1 MLTKYVYKAR
11 SKGGKL
17 VTGKLEAKNRHKAI
31 ELIRKRELFVVEIR
45 EVSARGF
52 INPVDI
58 FSKKVGARELALM
71 CHQFAAMTQVG
82 IPMLQCLSILIQQC
96 NNSILKRT
104 LKKVTENLEEGMS
117 LADSLKAYPKVFP
130 PLFISMVESGEVSGM
145 LDQVLKR
152 LALNMQREY
161 ELVEKIKSAMTYPA
175 AVVAVAVV
183 SVVTLLMFVIP
194 KFVLLLN
201 SMMAPVPFTTRLIVR
216 LGEILKDYW
225 YIVVLLFTGIVV
237 GYKWAITTERG
248 RMIKDK
254 IALKLPV
261 FGPLIRGMI
270 ISRFCRSLGA
280 LLKSGVPV
288 LQSLDVVKNI
298 AGNHV
303 VVKSI
308 KEMESSIKKGGG
320 ISIPLQKSGVFPPM
334 VTSMIAVGEETGA
347 IDALL
352 EKIADFYEREVEE
365 WVARLSSLL
374 EPVLIVGV
382 GGIIGFIILSVILPM
397 FSIMNYVK

>member
-1 MLTKYVYKAR
+1 MVLKYFYKAR

-17 VTGKLEAKNRHKAI
+17 VTGKLEAKNRHEAI
-31 ELIRKRELFVVEIR
+31 ELIRKRELFVIEIR
-45 EVSARGF
+45 EISVKGF

-58 FSKKVGARELALM
+58 FAKRVSTRELALM
-71 CHQFAAMTQVG
+71 CHQFATMTQVG

-96 NNSILKRT
+96 DNGILKRT

-117 LADSLKAYPKVFP
+117 LADSFKAYPKVFP

-145 LDQVLKR
+145 LDQVLNR
-152 LALNMQREY
+152 LAINMQREY
-161 ELVEKIKSAMTYPA
+161 ELIEKIKSAMTYPA
-175 AVVAVAVV
+175 AVIAVAVV

-201 SMMAPVPFTTRLIVR
+201 NMMAPVPFTTRLIVL

-225 YIVVLLFTGIVV
+225 YIVVFLFAVV
-237 GYKWAITTERG
+237 VVSYKWAITTKRG
-248 RMIKDK
+248 RMVKDK

-261 FGPLIRGMI
+261 FGPLIRRMI
-270 ISRFCRSLGA
+270 VSRFCRSLSA

-288 LQSLDVVKNI
+288 LQALNVVKNI
-298 AGNHV
+298 AGNYIV
-303 VVKSI
+303 IKSI
-308 KEMESSIKKGGG
+308 NEVESNIKKGGG
-320 ISIPLQKSGVFPPM
+320 ISLPLQKSGVFPPM
-334 VTSMIAVGEETGA
+334 VTRMIAIGEETGS
-347 IDALL
+347 IDTLL

-365 WVARLSSLL
+365 RVARLSSLL

-382 GGIIGFIILSVILPM
+382 GGIIGFIILSIMLPM